1 MAGYGF
7 VWLPPPFRADT
18 GDQSV
23 GYDVYDRFDLGRP
36 GRPTLYGT
44 ETGLR
49 TLARTLHR
57 ADIDLHVDFVMNHN
71 GYSSLGTPG
80 FVAAG
85 GYPGLAITLPDDID
99 GDFHSAFAMG
109 DQYERLAGLI
119 DIAHE
124 KNHRFIRSP
133 VDPADTR
140 NIRAGKTP
148 AFGRLANVP
157 DPANRRFYP
166 RPRSQHDLRLR
177 SEDRRGE
184 HPGPRVQPE
193 AIRPRAIRW
202 SRTPPAISCATP
214 SG

>member
-1 MAGYGF
+1 
-7 VWLPPPFRADT
+7 
-18 GDQSV
+18 
-23 GYDVYDRFDLGRP
+23 
-36 GRPTLYGT
+36 
-44 ETGLR
+44 
-49 TLARTLHR
+49 
-57 ADIDLHVDFVMNHN
+57 MNHN
-71 GYSSLGTPG
+71 GYSSLTTPG

-85 GYPGLAITLPDDID
+85 GYPGLAITLPNDID

-157 DPANRRFYP
+157 DPANRRFY
-166 RPRSQHDLRLR
+166 RTRATTRSSCSIRKPAKRISR
-177 SEDRRGE
+177 S
-184 HPGPRVQPE
+184 
-193 AIRPRAIRW
+193 
-202 SRTPPAISCATP
+202 TP
-214 SG
+214 ST